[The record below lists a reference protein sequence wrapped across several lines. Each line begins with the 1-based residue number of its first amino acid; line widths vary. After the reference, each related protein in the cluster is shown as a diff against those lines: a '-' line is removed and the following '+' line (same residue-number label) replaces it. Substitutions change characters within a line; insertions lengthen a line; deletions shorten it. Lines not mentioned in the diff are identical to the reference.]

1 MKFTKFGM
9 IDPFWPVGTKLIFK
23 NLCITQMIAKYNIDI
38 DNIAQRSDEEL
49 VITDPLFPPVDDEL
63 TKTSFKNE
71 HKTSSL
77 ASEDFWDE
85 YHVKQKRDWYL
96 HHNAMSTYMEEHT
109 NIISPDRTDRL
120 VMLDLGCGTSTLSSM
135 MIYKYKSNLNM
146 FRELCFTQTT

>member
-1 MKFTKFGM
+1 
-9 IDPFWPVGTKLIFK
+9 
-23 NLCITQMIAKYNIDI
+23 MIAKYKIDI